1 MGGWGSYKKVYNH
14 KRPPLIMFE
23 EFLYRI
29 GPSNIFLILI
39 FLISFIALHYSLI
52 RVFNKQPASGSILAI
67 LFAIGITYS
76 IWWYGFDIQSFF
88 YGFGFDMNTL
98 YLIAPIFLII
108 IMIIIGFLFGPS
120 TLFLIFGLLLMILSY
135 WAYEKVIVFA
145 IGGVLFIIG
154 LIMLSKKMRK
164 KQLQRV

>member
-1 MGGWGSYKKVYNH
+1 
-14 KRPPLIMFE
+14 MFE
-23 EFLYRI
+23 DFLYRI

-39 FLISFIALHYSLI
+39 FLISFIALHYSLT

-88 YGFGFDMNTL
+88 YGFGFDIDTL
-98 YLIAPIFLII
+98 YLIAPIVLII
-108 IMIIIGFLFGPS
+108 IMIIIGFLFGIS
-120 TLFLIFGLLLMILSY
+120 ILFLIFGLLLTVLSY

-145 IGGVLFIIG
+145 IGAVLFIAG
-154 LIMLSKKMRK
+154 LIMLSKKLKKRK
-164 KQLQRV
+164 TQ